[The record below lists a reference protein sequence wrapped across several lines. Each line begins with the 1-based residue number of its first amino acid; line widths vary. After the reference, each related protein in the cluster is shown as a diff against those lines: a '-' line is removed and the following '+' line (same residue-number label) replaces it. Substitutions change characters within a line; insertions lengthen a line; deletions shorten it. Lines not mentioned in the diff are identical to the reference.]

1 MTPLKPL
8 NISLLELTPSSLAD
22 VKQIRSL
29 NTFQDYTK
37 NFTPDGLFSTE
48 IFGRVGDINRNYRF
62 GFIDLNIE
70 VLHPVIYRALTDLKN
85 FHEGILSSEEFA
97 VFDSKLKE
105 FIKSNPVDGN
115 TGYHFFISHLDK
127 LSFTIKDT
135 DSNKRKETLKLIN
148 KYKQTALM
156 SKLLVLPAGL
166 RDYELDKE
174 GKPTEGEVNSLYRRV
189 LSLSNQVVVS
199 SLKQNPELQDKIRY
213 AIQQAVNDIYDYFE
227 SLLKGKSKLI
237 QGKVVSRN
245 VQLSTRNVLTGTK
258 NEMVDLDEVKL
269 DSRYVTY
276 GLYQFLKATLPLS
289 INLIRNDWL
298 SKNFKGFNA
307 PITVTDSKTLKAKTI
322 SFDHN
327 YYDKYMSEKG
337 LEKIISSFGIDG
349 YRAKPVKI
357 GEDYAGLVLIKDG
370 TFRFIQCISE
380 VNPEDI
386 KLLRPITLG
395 ELLYKAVYKKARE
408 VPVTV
413 TRYPV
418 ESVGSIFV
426 ALTDLKST
434 DVGVKLKELDETLQ
448 VVDKTNE
455 YPLVTQTQD
464 GYEASYYSGIAISV
478 SHLSGLKADSDGD
491 TLSLIPLLSTE
502 SVNEINDRLN
512 TVDHYVYDSSLIHS
526 YDTGII
532 SQLVSRLSS

>member
-85 FHEGILSSEEFA
+85 FHEGIFSSEEFA
-97 VFDSKLKE
+97 VYDSKLKE
-105 FIKSNPVDGN
+105 FVKSNPVDGN

-127 LSFTIKDT
+127 LSFAIKDT

-189 LSLSNQVVVS
+189 LSLSNQVVTS
-199 SLKQNPELQDKIRY
+199 SLKQNPELQDKLRY
-213 AIQQAVNDIYDYFE
+213 AIQQSVNDIYDYFE

-298 SKNFKGFNA
+298 SKNFKGFNT
-307 PITVTDSKTLKAKTI
+307 PITVTDAKTLKAKTI

-349 YRAKPVKI
+349 YRAKPVMI

-380 VNPEDI
+380 VNPEDV

-434 DVGVKLKELDETLQ
+434 DVGVKLKELDESLQ
-448 VVDKTNE
+448 VIDKTNE
-455 YPLVTQTQD
+455 YPLITNTQD
-464 GYEASYYSGIAISV
+464 GYDAQYYSGIAISV
-478 SHLSGLKADSDGD
+478 SHLKGLSADSDGD
-491 TLSLIPLLSTE
+491 TLSVIPLLSTE
-502 SVNEINDRLN
+502 SINEINQRLN
-512 TVDHYVYDSSLIHS
+512 TVEHYVYDSSLIHS

-532 SQLVSRLSS
+532 SQLVSRLST

>member
-189 LSLSNQVVVS
+189 ISLSNQVVIS
-199 SLKQNPELQDKIRY
+199 SLKQSPELQDKLRY
-213 AIQQAVNDIYDYFE
+213 TIQQGVNDIYDYFE

-258 NEMVDLDEVKL
+258 NEMIDLDEVKL

-298 SKNFKGFNA
+298 SKNFKGFNT
-307 PITVTDSKTLKAKTI
+307 PITVTDSKTLKIKTI

-380 VNPEDI
+380 VNPEDV

-434 DVGVKLKELDETLQ
+434 DVGVKLKELDESLQ

-491 TLSLIPLLSTE
+491 TLSVIPLLSTE

-532 SQLVSRLSS
+532 SQLVSRLST

>member
-434 DVGVKLKELDETLQ
+434 DVGVKLKELDESLQ